1 MVFSSMLFVF
11 LFLTLNLLSQIYFQD
26 VKKKNI
32 AMLVFSLVFYSWS
45 GPRYLILLAGMPAT
59 GKTTLANAI
68 AARLGLGR
76 ADLHRLIDDAEDPVL
91 NPETPRGNTP

>member
-32 AMLVFSLVFYSWS
+32 AMLVFSLVFYS
-45 GPRYLILLAGMPAT
+45 
-59 GKTTLANAI
+59 
-68 AARLGLGR
+68 
-76 ADLHRLIDDAEDPVL
+76 
-91 NPETPRGNTP
+91 